1 MYSFSSIWSLITY
14 VLYIPFIFLHH
25 LFELI
30 LIGFCILNFDL
41 SLNPIYIIKNYI
53 SMRKNLFY
61 SYVKYSFYWLIYFLI
76 LVKRFSSDK
85 ARELVQWENM
95 IADAFMNRLELEE
108 KKNIENRVINTQ
120 ESYVQYCKL
129 FKVCCFIV
137 PRSVKYVCESYII

>member
-1 MYSFSSIWSLITY
+1 
-14 VLYIPFIFLHH
+14 
-25 LFELI
+25 
-30 LIGFCILNFDL
+30 
-41 SLNPIYIIKNYI
+41 
-53 SMRKNLFY
+53 MRKNLFY
-61 SYVKYSFYWLIYFLI
+61 SYVKYSFHWLIYFLI

-120 ESYVQYCKL
+120 ESYVQYYKL

-137 PRSVKYVCESYII
+137 PRSVKFVNHTLFNMICIYDIKYTIYNGTLYIQHMKKSCTLYST

>member
-1 MYSFSSIWSLITY
+1 
-14 VLYIPFIFLHH
+14 
-25 LFELI
+25 
-30 LIGFCILNFDL
+30 
-41 SLNPIYIIKNYI
+41 
-53 SMRKNLFY
+53 MRKNLFY
-61 SYVKYSFYWLIYFLI
+61 SYVKYSFHWLIYFLI

-120 ESYVQYCKL
+120 ESYVQYYKL

-137 PRSVKYVCESYII
+137 PRSVKYVCELFNMICIYDIKYTIYNGTVYIQHMKKSCTLYST

>member
-1 MYSFSSIWSLITY
+1 
-14 VLYIPFIFLHH
+14 
-25 LFELI
+25 
-30 LIGFCILNFDL
+30 
-41 SLNPIYIIKNYI
+41 
-53 SMRKNLFY
+53 MRKNLFY
-61 SYVKYSFYWLIYFLI
+61 SYVKYSFHWLMYFLI

-120 ESYVQYCKL
+120 ESYVQYYKL